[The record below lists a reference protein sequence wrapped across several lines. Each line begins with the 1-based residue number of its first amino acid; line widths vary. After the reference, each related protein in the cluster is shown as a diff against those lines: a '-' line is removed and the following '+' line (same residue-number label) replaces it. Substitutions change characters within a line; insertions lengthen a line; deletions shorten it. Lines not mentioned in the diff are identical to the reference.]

1 MAIDQMN
8 TVVYYCGTMP
18 VFSHAVGD
26 WDSFRMIVRQLYVN
40 RGLGT
45 VGAPIRLGARAEVS
59 VLKLCG
65 I

>member
-40 RGLGT
+40 
-45 VGAPIRLGARAEVS
+45 S
-59 VLKLCG
+59 S
-65 I
+65 